1 MFQALYL
8 DQNPE
13 FSCQIQD
20 LSLETLKANAREEG
34 AGDTLVKIHYSTLNY
49 KDALAVTNKGRIARR
64 FPMIPGI
71 DFVGEVVETSDSA
84 LSVGDLVFMN
94 GLGLSESYF
103 GGLSEYAFVPGKD
116 LLQVPESFTAF
127 DVMALGTAG
136 YTAALC
142 VNRLLAHNIVPDNGE
157 VLVSGATGGVGMIA
171 LLLLHKL
178 GFKTVAL
185 TRKAGAEH
193 FFEALGVSRIEQNPA
208 FYESGKILQR
218 EQYQAAVD
226 VLGGIPLANIL
237 AQIQYSGIVA
247 ACGLASDMA
256 LPTTVAPFIL
266 RDITLA
272 GVDSVMAPKEKRV
285 EAWNLLSRLLT
296 SKDLQD
302 KVTEIPLSEVTSV
315 AEAMIS
321 GTIKGRFVVK
331 LQ

>member
-13 FSCQIQD
+13 FSCQIEA
-20 LSLETLKANAREEG
+20 LSLDTLKANAREKG
-34 AGDTLVKIHYSTLNY
+34 DGDTLVKIYYSTLNY

-71 DFVGEVVETSDSA
+71 DFVGEVVETTHTE
-84 LSVGDLVFMN
+84 LKVGDLVFMN
-94 GLGLSESYF
+94 GLGLSENHF
-103 GGLSEYAFVPGKD
+103 GGLSEYAFVPGRD

-136 YTAALC
+136 YTAGLC
-142 VNRLLAHNIVPDNGE
+142 INRLLEHGIKADNGE
-157 VLVSGATGGVGMIA
+157 VLVSGATGGVGMVA
-171 LLLLHKL
+171 LMLLGKL

-185 TRKAGAEH
+185 TRKADAEH

-208 FYESGKILQR
+208 FYEKGKVLQK

-226 VLGGIPLANIL
+226 VLGGHPLANIL
-237 AQIQYSGIVA
+237 AQTQYSGIVA

-266 RDITLA
+266 RDVTLA

-285 EAWNLLSRLLT
+285 EAWALLSRLLT
-296 SKDLQD
+296 STDLQD
-302 KVTEIPLSEVTSV
+302 KVIEIPLSEVTSV

-331 LQ
+331 IA